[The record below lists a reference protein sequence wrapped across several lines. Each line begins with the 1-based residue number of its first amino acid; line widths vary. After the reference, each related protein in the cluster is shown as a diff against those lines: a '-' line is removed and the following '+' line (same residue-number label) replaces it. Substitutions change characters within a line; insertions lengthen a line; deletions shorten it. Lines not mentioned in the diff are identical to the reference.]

1 MYHQVLG
8 IGESDENVVI
18 EYGIDEDCGVLWI
31 ESMKS
36 TDGKELLGYFLEYQL
51 KPIEQQLWKRHDS
64 VVREM
69 DWLHGESVAAE
80 RAAFKEAYA

>member
-1 MYHQVLG
+1 MFHQVIN
-8 IGESDENVVI
+8 IGEGDMPVAI
-18 EYGIDEDCGVLWI
+18 EYGIDDDCGVLYV
-31 ESMKS
+31 ESIKAG
-36 TDGKELLGYFLEYQL
+36 DFELISYFSESQL

-80 RAAFKEAYA
+80 RAEFREACA

>member
-1 MYHQVLG
+1 MFHQVIN
-8 IGESDENVVI
+8 IGEGDMPVAI
-18 EYGIDEDCGVLWI
+18 EYGIDDDCGVLYVESIKAGDFELIKHLEPSQIKNI
-31 ESMKS
+31 ER
-36 TDGKELLGYFLEYQL
+36 
-51 KPIEQQLWKRHDS
+51 QLWKRHDS

>member
-1 MYHQVLG
+1 MFHQVLHV
-8 IGESDENVVI
+8 GEGRMPVSI
-18 EYGIDEDCGVLWI
+18 EYGIDDDCGVLYVKSIKDGEFELIKHLEPSQIKNI
-31 ESMKS
+31 ER
-36 TDGKELLGYFLEYQL
+36 
-51 KPIEQQLWKRHDS
+51 QLWKRHDS

>member
-1 MYHQVLG
+1 MFHQVLN
-8 IGESDENVVI
+8 IGEGDMPVVI
-18 EYGIDEDCGVLWI
+18 EYGIDEDCGVLYV
-31 ESMKS
+31 ESIKAG
-36 TDGKELLGYFLEYQL
+36 DFELISYFSESQL
-51 KPIEQQLWKRHDS
+51 KPIEHQLWKRHDS

>member
-1 MYHQVLG
+1 MFHQVIK
-8 IGESDENVVI
+8 IGEGEMPVTI
-18 EYGIDEDCGVLWI
+18 EYGIDDDCGILYVESIKDGEFELIKHLEPSQIKNI
-31 ESMKS
+31 ER
-36 TDGKELLGYFLEYQL
+36 
-51 KPIEQQLWKRHDS
+51 QLWKDHAV

>member
-1 MYHQVLG
+1 MFHQVLH
-8 IGESDENVVI
+8 IGEGDMPVAI
-18 EYGIDEDCGVLWI
+18 EYGIDEDCGVLYV
-31 ESMKS
+31 ESIK
-36 TDGKELLGYFLEYQL
+36 DGDFELISYFLESQL

>member
-1 MYHQVLG
+1 MFHQVLN
-8 IGESDENVVI
+8 IGEGDMPVAI
-18 EYGIDEDCGVLWI
+18 EYGIDDDFGVLYVKSIKDGEFELIKHLEPSQIKNI
-31 ESMKS
+31 ER
-36 TDGKELLGYFLEYQL
+36 
-51 KPIEQQLWKRHDS
+51 QLWKRHDS